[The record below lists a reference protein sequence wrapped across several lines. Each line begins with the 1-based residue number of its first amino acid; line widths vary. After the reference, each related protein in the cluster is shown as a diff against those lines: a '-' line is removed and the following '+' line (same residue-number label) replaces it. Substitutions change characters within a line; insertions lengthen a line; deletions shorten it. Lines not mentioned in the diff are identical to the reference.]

1 MPRTRLSQLVVASVF
16 AIATPALVAQEVI
29 ELPAE
34 DRILEAE
41 FEEIYRV
48 GSIAGNAWE
57 QFSRV
62 SAVGFGQSG
71 NLHVMDDQG
80 GRVVVVSEEGELVHE
95 FGRIGDGPG
104 EFAGNTNTAVGF
116 TVLRDG
122 RTVVFDPGHSAFD
135 VFGPDGE
142 FDRSVR
148 MPGSALYGMRTL
160 LPARDGQNVIT
171 TRFSAFNMGGPSGPA
186 AGPEPS
192 FRPVYR
198 MVLTGDEAVQDTVIR
213 AWRPSGDPDGFA
225 PELVAGALP
234 GGELVFTDSSAYA
247 IKVATG
253 NGELTRVLTR
263 PFRPEAVTARIRD
276 REIERQLE
284 EDKERA
290 ARSNSPFAAA
300 MAEMR
305 RERIQNMEFFHEV
318 PVVRDLQTSWEG
330 TIWVL
335 RRGEEP
341 ASDGP
346 IDVLTPD
353 GRYIGTFAAGATALP
368 DAFGPDGLAAFIE
381 RDEFDVASVVV
392 RRLPT
397 DVR

>member
-1 MPRTRLSQLVVASVF
+1 MPTMRLSQ
-16 AIATPALVAQEVI
+16 IALGSLFVLGSPALLAQEVI

-41 FEEIYRV
+41 FEEVYRV
-48 GSIAGNAWE
+48 GSVDGDQWE
-57 QFSRV
+57 LFSRV

-71 NLHVMDDQG
+71 DLYVMDDQG
-80 GRVVVVSEEGELVHE
+80 GRIVVVSVEGEFVRE

-104 EFAGNTNTAVGF
+104 EFAANTNTAVGF

-122 RTVVFDPGHSAFD
+122 RTVVFDPGHSAFQM
-135 VFGPDGE
+135 FGPDGE
-142 FDRSVR
+142 LDRAVR
-148 MPGSALYGMRTL
+148 MPGNSLYLIRTL
-160 LPARDGQNVIT
+160 LPARDGQNVIAPSV
-171 TRFSAFNMGGPSGPA
+171 SAFGRTGPA
-186 AGPEPS
+186 GGPEPR

-198 MVLTGDEAVQDTVIR
+198 LVLTGDEAVQDTVIR
-213 AWRPSGDPDGFA
+213 AWRPSGDPDGFG
-225 PELVAGALP
+225 PELAAGALP
-234 GGELVFTDSSAYA
+234 GGGLVYTDSSAYA
-247 IKVATG
+247 IKVATE
-253 NGELTRVLTR
+253 NGELARVLTR
-263 PFRPEAVTARIRD
+263 PFRPEPVTDRIRD
-276 REIERQLE
+276 QEIERQLE
-284 EDKERA
+284 EIEERTAGPGDRLAA
-290 ARSNSPFAAA
+290 AR
-300 MAEMR
+300 AEIGR
-305 RERIQNMEFFHEV
+305 RRIRSMEFYHEV

-330 TIWVL
+330 MIWVL

-353 GRYIGTFAAGATALP
+353 GGYIGTYAAGATGMP
-368 DAFGPDGLAAFIE
+368 DAFGPNGLAAFIE

>member
-1 MPRTRLSQLVVASVF
+1 MPSTRLSQLAVGSFF
-16 AIATPALVAQEVI
+16 ALSSPGLLAQEVI

-41 FEEIYRV
+41 FEEVYRV
-48 GSIAGNAWE
+48 GSVDGDEWE
-57 QFSRV
+57 LFSRV
-62 SAVGFGQSG
+62 SAVGFDQSG
-71 NLHVMDDQG
+71 DLHVMDDQG
-80 GRVVVVSEEGELVHE
+80 GRIVVVSKEGEFVRE

-104 EFAGNTNTAVGF
+104 EFSANTNTAVGF

-122 RTVVFDPGHSAFD
+122 RAVVFDPGHSAFD

-142 FDRSVR
+142 FERSVR
-148 MPGSALYGMRTL
+148 MPGNSLYLIRTL
-160 LPARDGQNVIT
+160 LPARNGQNVIT
-171 TRFSAFNMGGPSGPA
+171 TSVSAFGRGGSAG
-186 AGPEPS
+186 GPEPP

-198 MVLTGDEAVQDTVIR
+198 LVLTGDEAVQDTVIR
-213 AWRPSGDPDGFA
+213 AWRPSGDPDGFG

-234 GGELVFTDSSAYA
+234 GGGLVYTDSSAYA

-253 NGELTRVLTR
+253 NGELARVLTR
-263 PFRPEAVTARIRD
+263 PFRPEPVTGRIRD

-284 EDKERA
+284 ENEERT
-290 ARSNSPFAAA
+290 ARSDSRFAAA
-300 MAEMR
+300 LAEMG
-305 RERIQNMEFFHEV
+305 RERIRNMEFYHEV

-330 TIWVL
+330 TIWVR

-353 GRYIGTFAAGATALP
+353 GRYIGTYAAGATEMP
-368 DAFGPDGLAAFIE
+368 DAFEPDGLAAFIE

-392 RRLPT
+392 RRLST

>member
-1 MPRTRLSQLVVASVF
+1 MWSLF
-16 AIATPALVAQEVI
+16 ALGPPALLAQEVI

-41 FEEIYRV
+41 FEEVYRV
-48 GSIAGNAWE
+48 GSVDGDEWE
-57 QFSRV
+57 LFSRV
-62 SAVGFGQSG
+62 SGVGFGQSG
-71 NLHVMDDQG
+71 DLHVMDDQG
-80 GRVVVVSEEGELVHE
+80 GRIVVVSEEGEFVRE

-104 EFAGNTNTAVGF
+104 EFAANTNTAVGF
-116 TVLRDG
+116 TVLRGG

-148 MPGSALYGMRTL
+148 MPGNSLYLIRTL

-171 TRFSAFNMGGPSGPA
+171 TSVSALGMGGPAG
-186 AGPEPS
+186 GPEPP

-198 MVLTGDEAVQDTVIR
+198 LVLTGDEAVQDTVIR
-213 AWRPSGDPDGFA
+213 AWRPSGDPDGFG

-234 GGELVFTDSSAYA
+234 DGGLVYTDSSAYA

-263 PFRPEAVTARIRD
+263 PFRPEPVTDRIRD

-284 EDKERA
+284 ENEERT
-290 ARSNSPFAAA
+290 ARSSSRFAAA
-300 MAEMR
+300 GAEMR
-305 RERIQNMEFFHEV
+305 RERIRNMAFYHEV

-346 IDVLTPD
+346 IDVLTPG
-353 GRYIGTFAAGATALP
+353 GRYIGTYAAGATEMP

-392 RRLPT
+392 RRLST

>member
-1 MPRTRLSQLVVASVF
+1 MPSTRLCQLAVGSFF
-16 AIATPALVAQEVI
+16 ALSSPALQAQEVI

-41 FEEIYRV
+41 FEEVYRV
-48 GSIAGNAWE
+48 GSLDGDAWE

-62 SAVGFGQSG
+62 FAVGFGQSG
-71 NLHVMDDQG
+71 DLYVMDDQG
-80 GRVVVVSEEGELVHE
+80 GRIVVVSQEGEFVRE

-104 EFAGNTNTAVGF
+104 EFAANTNTAVGF

-122 RTVVFDPGHSAFD
+122 RTVVFDPGHNAFD
-135 VFGPDGE
+135 LFRPDGE
-142 FDRSVR
+142 FERSVR
-148 MPGSALYGMRTL
+148 MPGNLLYTIRTL

-171 TRFSAFNMGGPSGPA
+171 PSVSAFGRGGPAG
-186 AGPEPS
+186 GPEPP

-198 MVLTGDEAVQDTVIR
+198 LVLTGDEAVQDTVIR

-225 PELVAGALP
+225 PEVVAGALP
-234 GGELVFTDSSAYA
+234 DGRLVYTDSSAYA
-247 IKVATG
+247 IKVAAG
-253 NGELTRVLTR
+253 NGNLTRVLTR
-263 PFRPEAVTARIRD
+263 PFRPEPVTGRIRD

-284 EDKERA
+284 ESEERA
-290 ARSNSPFAAA
+290 ARSNARFAAA
-300 MAEMR
+300 LADMR
-305 RERIQNMEFFHEV
+305 RERIQNMEFYPEV
-318 PVVRDLQTSWEG
+318 PVVRDLQASWEG

-353 GRYIGTFAAGATALP
+353 GRYIGTYAAGTTELP

-381 RDEFDVASVVV
+381 RDEFDVTSVVV
-392 RRLPT
+392 RRLPG

>member
-1 MPRTRLSQLVVASVF
+1 MPSTRLSQLAVGSFF
-16 AIATPALVAQEVI
+16 ALGSPALLAQEVI

-41 FEEIYRV
+41 FEEVYRV
-48 GSIAGNAWE
+48 GSVDGDEWE
-57 QFSRV
+57 LFSRV
-62 SAVGFGQSG
+62 SAVGFNQSG
-71 NLHVMDDQG
+71 DLYVMDDQG
-80 GRVVVVSEEGELVHE
+80 GRIVVVSKEGEFVRE

-104 EFAGNTNTAVGF
+104 EFAANTNTAVGF

-148 MPGSALYGMRTL
+148 MPGNLFYGIRTL

-171 TRFSAFNMGGPSGPA
+171 TSVSAFGRGGPAG
-186 AGPEPS
+186 GPEPP
-192 FRPVYR
+192 FHPVYR
-198 MVLTGDEAVQDTVIR
+198 LVLTGDEAVQDTVIR
-213 AWRPSGDPDGFA
+213 AWRPSGDPDAFG

-234 GGELVFTDSSAYA
+234 GGGLVYTDSSAYA

-253 NGELTRVLTR
+253 RGDLTRVLTR
-263 PFRPEAVTARIRD
+263 PFRLEPVTGRIRD

-284 EDKERA
+284 ENEERT
-290 ARSNSPFAAA
+290 ARSDSRFAAA
-300 MAEMR
+300 LAEMG
-305 RERIQNMEFFHEV
+305 RERIRNMEFYHEV
-318 PVVRDLQTSWEG
+318 PVVRDLHTSWEG

-353 GRYIGTFAAGATALP
+353 GRYIGTYAAGATEMP

-392 RRLPT
+392 RRLST

>member
-1 MPRTRLSQLVVASVF
+1 MPSTRLCQLAVGSFFALSSSV
-16 AIATPALVAQEVI
+16 LQAQEVI

-41 FEEIYRV
+41 FEEVYRV
-48 GSIAGNAWE
+48 GSLDGAAWE

-62 SAVGFGQSG
+62 FAVGFGQSG
-71 NLHVMDDQG
+71 DLYVMDDQG
-80 GRVVVVSEEGELVHE
+80 GRIVVVSREGEFVRE

-104 EFAGNTNTAVGF
+104 EFAANTNTAVGF

-135 VFGPDGE
+135 PFGPDGE
-142 FDRSVR
+142 FERSVR
-148 MPGSALYGMRTL
+148 MPGNSLYTIRTL

-171 TRFSAFNMGGPSGPA
+171 PSVSAFGRGGPAG
-186 AGPEPS
+186 GPEPP

-198 MVLTGDEAVQDTVIR
+198 LVLTGDEAVQDTVIR
-213 AWRPSGDPDGFA
+213 AWRPSGDPDGFR

-234 GGELVFTDSSAYA
+234 DGRLVYTDSSAYE
-247 IKVATG
+247 IKVAAG
-253 NGELTRVLTR
+253 NGDLARVLTR
-263 PFRPEAVTARIRD
+263 PFRPEPVTGRIRD

-284 EDKERA
+284 ENEERP
-290 ARSNSPFAAA
+290 ARSNARFAAA
-300 MAEMR
+300 LADMR
-305 RERIQNMEFFHEV
+305 RERIQNMEFYPEV
-318 PVVRDLQTSWEG
+318 PVVRDLKTSWEG

-346 IDVLTPD
+346 IDVLAPD
-353 GRYIGTFAAGATALP
+353 GRYIGTYAAGATELP

-381 RDEFDVASVVV
+381 RDEFDVTSVVV
-392 RRLPT
+392 RRLSG

>member
-1 MPRTRLSQLVVASVF
+1 MSQLAVGSVF

-34 DRILEAE
+34 DRIFEAE
-41 FEEIYRV
+41 FDEVYRV

-80 GRVVVVSEEGELVHE
+80 GRVAVVSEVGELVHE

-148 MPGSALYGMRTL
+148 MPGNLFYGMRTL
-160 LPARDGQNVIT
+160 LPARDGQNIIT
-171 TRFSAFNMGGPSGPA
+171 TSFSALSMGGP
-186 AGPEPS
+186 AGEPS

-198 MVLTGDEAVQDTVIR
+198 FVLTGDEAVQDTVIR
-213 AWRPSGDPDGFA
+213 AWRPPGDPDGFA

-234 GGELVFTDSSAYA
+234 GGELVYTDSSAYA
-247 IKVATG
+247 IKVATR

-263 PFRPEAVTARIRD
+263 PFRPEPVTARIRD

-284 EDKERA
+284 EEEERA
-290 ARSNSPFAAA
+290 ARRNPRFAAA
-300 MAEMR
+300 FAEMA
-305 RERIQNMEFFHEV
+305 RERIQNMEFYPEV

-341 ASDGP
+341 VSDGA

-353 GRYIGTFAAGATALP
+353 GRYIGTFAAGTTALP

-392 RRLPT
+392 RRLPA